1 MFRSIFKNKQPGQII
16 VLLAF
21 VLIVLLGFTAL
32 AIDGALVYSDRRV
45 AQNASDAAALA
56 GAGMAAQYMEN
67 HSVKYDNFS
76 CSNAE
81 VINSMNTAINN
92 AISRAATNNFT
103 IDADIADKNGV
114 IVSCSVVN
122 IGPYMDEFID
132 VRVQITTSTRTSFAQ
147 LFYSGPTASTV
158 ESIVRVHPRTSL
170 GFGYAIGSLGTDCT
184 SGGTTAVGTAVIN
197 TTNAGIF
204 SNSCLSF
211 TGTVDVNVSDPMN
224 NGIRYVSSYSSG
236 GAVSVDPPPVQ
247 SPVGITPYNVPLPDC
262 GVLPSMGSVSLHAGN
277 VATID
282 PGNYSSITLGGT
294 SRLTLNPGLYCLSGD
309 FRLTGGQFLTGTD
322 VTIFFASGGFSSAGN
337 STVNLS
343 APNFEGTP
351 SNPVMRGMLFFAA
364 PGNTSSFTIA
374 GTATSTFTGTI
385 YAPSGSATV
394 VGTAGM
400 DAIRSQVV
408 AKKVTLNGTSAINI
422 EFDSSLNYQVPAS
435 LDTMQ

>member
-1 MFRSIFKNKQPGQII
+1 MLKMILHNKQRGQILAI
-16 VLLAF
+16 MAF
-21 VLIVLLGFTAL
+21 VLVLLLGVTAL
-32 AIDGALVYSDRRV
+32 AIDGAMIYSDRRV

-76 CSNAE
+76 CANAE
-81 VINSMNTAINN
+81 VLNAMNIGVADAID
-92 AISRAATNNFT
+92 RAASNNFT
-103 IDADIADKNGV
+103 IDGDISDDNGV
-114 IVSCSVVN
+114 VVTCSVVN
-122 IGPYMDEFID
+122 IGPYYDETID
-132 VRVQITTSTRTSFAQ
+132 VRVRISTTTHTSFAQ
-147 LFYSGPTASTV
+147 MFYSGPTTSVV

-224 NGIRYVSSYSSG
+224 NGIRYVSSYSTG
-236 GAVSVDPPPVQ
+236 GAVSVDPTPVQ
-247 SPVGITPYNVPLPDC
+247 SPVGIVPYNVPLPDC
-262 GVLPSMGSVSLHAGN
+262 SVLSDMGSVTLHAGN
-277 VATID
+277 VATIS
-282 PGNYSSITLGGT
+282 PGRYSSISLGGT
-294 SRLTLNPGLYCLSGD
+294 SRLTLNPGLYCMTGNIS
-309 FRLTGGQFLTGTD
+309 LTGGQFLTGTD
-322 VTIFFASGGFSSAGN
+322 VTLYFQSGGMSTAGN

-351 SNPVMRGMLFFAA
+351 SNPVMRGMLIFAA
-364 PGNTSSFTIA
+364 PGNTSSFTLA
-374 GTATSTFTGTI
+374 GTATSTYTGTV
-385 YAPSGSATV
+385 YAPTGSATV

-408 AKKVTLNGTSAINI
+408 AQKVTLNGTSAINI

-435 LDTMQ
+435 LDTLK